1 MENKKS
7 SLFDKLVEIQDLIKK
22 EASLKEMCNL
32 IYIIY
37 YSHKI

>member
-1 MENKKS
+1 MENKNTN
-7 SLFDKLVEIQDLIKK
+7 LFDKLIEIQDLIKK